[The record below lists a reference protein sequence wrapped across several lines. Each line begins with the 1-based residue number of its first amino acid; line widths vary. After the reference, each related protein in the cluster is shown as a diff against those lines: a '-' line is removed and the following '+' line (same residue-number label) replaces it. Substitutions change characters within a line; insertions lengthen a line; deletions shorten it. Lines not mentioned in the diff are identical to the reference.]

1 MYIEKLIYN
10 YIRPSNKPEEEVKG
24 PRLVAKVSMLLLDVV
39 ILIIALVVSWDC
51 NSKITGFIK
60 FINVLYAALFPSVYL
75 VFYLFYRII
84 LGNACY

>member
-1 MYIEKLIYN
+1 MFIEKLIYN
-10 YIRPSNKPEEEVKG
+10 YIRPSNKPEEDIKG
-24 PRLVAKVSMLLLDVV
+24 PRLMAKVGMIFLDVV

-60 FINVLYAALFPSVYL
+60 FINILYAALFPSVYL
-75 VFYLFYRII
+75 TFYLVYRII